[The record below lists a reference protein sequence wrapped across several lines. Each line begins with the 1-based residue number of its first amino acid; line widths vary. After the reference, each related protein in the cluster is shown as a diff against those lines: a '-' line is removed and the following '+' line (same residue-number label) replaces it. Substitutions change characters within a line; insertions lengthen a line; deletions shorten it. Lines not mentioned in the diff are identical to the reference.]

1 MAAASLRLAPRPI
14 SSWDGVERRRR
25 PRHRR
30 ELYIDA
36 FRGVMALVMVQGHI
50 FDALVQPA
58 LRAAEPYQF
67 QLMFHGSTAPGF
79 LFASGFV
86 AGFPRSPLSLRATVR
101 RGRRLLFVLGVGYM
115 LHLPYLS
122 FWKTV
127 LEATPAEKAAMFA
140 SNALHVIA
148 VSQLFV
154 LGLQWVVGR
163 RWNVAA
169 AVVALLVLAVGPFVW
184 ASGLSAR
191 LPLPLG
197 AYLDQD
203 VAPSQ
208 FPIFPYAA
216 FVLAGTVAGAVLGRQ
231 YPEVRRRR
239 AVLGGLALMAA
250 GTLLA
255 LALRGRVGFWGVS
268 PGYALIRLG
277 GLLLILRAVE
287 WYAVREW
294 PGTRALALIGHET
307 LLVYVLHLLLLF
319 GGVILVPAPLGA
331 WHGQLG
337 FAGAFGVLAVMVP
350 VLLAAA
356 WCWHR
361 LKAVAPHAAT
371 LTLVFL
377 GTALVWEF
385 FTRPW

>member
-1 MAAASLRLAPRPI
+1 MATAARLAPRPA
-14 SSWDGVERRRR
+14 STWDGVERRAR

-36 FRGVMALVMVQGHI
+36 FRGLMALVMVQGHV
-50 FDALVQPA
+50 FDSLLQPA
-58 LRAAEPYQF
+58 LRQTGGYQF
-67 QLMFHGSTAPGF
+67 QLLFHGSTAPGF

-86 AGFPRSPLSLRATVR
+86 AGFPRSPLSWKATVR
-101 RGRRLLFVLGVGYM
+101 RARRLLFVLGVGYM

-122 FWKTV
+122 LWKTV
-127 LEATPAEKAAMFA
+127 NEATPAQKAALFA
-140 SNALHVIA
+140 SHALQLIA
-148 VSQLFV
+148 VTQLFV
-154 LGLQWVVGR
+154 LALQWLAGR

-169 AVVALLVLAVGPFVW
+169 ATAGLLILAAGPFVW

-191 LPLPLG
+191 LPLALG
-197 AYLDQD
+197 AYLDQH

-208 FPIFPYAA
+208 FPVFPYAA

-239 AVLGGLALMAA
+239 AVLGGLGFIAA
-250 GTLLA
+250 GALIA
-255 LALRGRVGFWGVS
+255 LALRGVVGFWGVS

-294 PGTRALALIGHET
+294 PGTRALALLGHET
-307 LLVYVLHLLLLF
+307 LLVYVLHLMLLF
-319 GGVILVPAPLGA
+319 GGVLLAWAPLGA
-331 WHGQLG
+331 WHGRLA
-337 FAGAFGVLAVMVP
+337 FPGAFAVLALMVP

-356 WCWHR
+356 WGWHR
-361 LKAVAPHAAT
+361 IKMRAPHAAT

-377 GTALVWEF
+377 ATAFVWEF

>member
-1 MAAASLRLAPRPI
+1 MATAAVRLTPRHA
-14 SSWDGVERRRR
+14 STWDGVERRKR

-36 FRGVMALVMVQGHI
+36 FRGVMALVMVQGHV
-50 FDALVQPA
+50 FDSLLQPA
-58 LRAAEPYQF
+58 LRQAEGYQF
-67 QLMFHGSTAPGF
+67 QLLFHGSTAPGF

-86 AGFPRSPLSLRATVR
+86 AGFPRSPLSWKATARRA
-101 RGRRLLFVLGVGYM
+101 RRLLFVLGVGYM

-127 LEATPAEKAAMFA
+127 NEATPAEKAALFA

-154 LGLQWVVGR
+154 LALQWVAGR

-169 AVVALLVLAVGPFVW
+169 AAAALLILAVGPFVW
-184 ASGLSAR
+184 ASGVSGE
-191 LPLPLG
+191 LPLFLG
-197 AYLDQD
+197 AYLDQRA
-203 VAPSQ
+203 APSQ

-239 AVLGGLALMAA
+239 AVLGGLAMIVA
-250 GTLLA
+250 GALIA
-255 LALRGRVGFWGVS
+255 LALRGVVGFWGVS

-294 PGTRALALIGHET
+294 PLTRALALIGHET

-319 GGVILVPAPLGA
+319 GGVILVPAPLGP
-331 WHGQLG
+331 WHGRLTLAAA
-337 FAGAFGVLAVMVP
+337 FAVLAAMLP
-350 VLLAAA
+350 VLLGVA
-356 WCWHR
+356 WVWHR
-361 LKAVAPHAAT
+361 VKMRAPHAAT
-371 LTLVFL
+371 FTLVFL
-377 GTALVWEF
+377 GTALIWEF

>member
-1 MAAASLRLAPRPI
+1 MATALRLAPRPA
-14 SSWDGVERRRR
+14 STWDGVERRQR

-36 FRGVMALVMVQGHI
+36 FRGLMALVMVQGHL
-50 FDALVQPA
+50 FDSLLQPM
-58 LRAAEPYQF
+58 LRRTEGYQF
-67 QLMFHGSTAPGF
+67 QLLFHGSTAPGF

-86 AGFPRSPLSLRATVR
+86 AGFPRSPLSLKATLRRA
-101 RGRRLLFVLGVGYM
+101 RRLLFVLGVGYM

-140 SNALHVIA
+140 SHALHVIA

-154 LGLQWVVGR
+154 LGLQWVAGR
-163 RWNVAA
+163 RWTVAA
-169 AVVALLVLAVGPFVW
+169 AVAAVVVLAAGPFVW

-191 LPLPLG
+191 LPLFLG
-197 AYLDQD
+197 AYLDQSA
-203 VAPSQ
+203 APSQ

-216 FVLAGTVAGAVLGRQ
+216 FVLAGTVAGAALGRQ
-231 YPEVRRRR
+231 HPEVRRRR
-239 AVLGGLALMAA
+239 AVLGGLGFIAA
-250 GTLLA
+250 GTLIA
-255 LALRGRVGFWGVS
+255 MALRGIVGFWGVS

-287 WYAVREW
+287 WYAAREW
-294 PGTRALALIGHET
+294 PGTRALALMGHET
-307 LLVYVLHLLLLF
+307 LLVYVLHLFLLF
-319 GGVILVPAPLGA
+319 GGVLGHAPLGP
-331 WHGQLG
+331 WHGQLT
-337 FAGAFGVLAVMVP
+337 FPGAFAALALMLP
-350 VLLAAA
+350 LLLAAA
-356 WCWHR
+356 WAWHR
-361 LKAVAPHAAT
+361 LKVQAPHAAT

-377 GTALVWEF
+377 GTVLVWEF

>member
-1 MAAASLRLAPRPI
+1 MATAARPVPGPPAA
-14 SSWDGVERRRR
+14 WDGVERRRR

-50 FDALVQPA
+50 SDALLTTA
-58 LRAAEPYQF
+58 LRETGPYQF
-67 QLMFHGSTAPGF
+67 QLLFHGSTAPGF

-86 AGFPRSPLSLRATVR
+86 AGFPRAPLSAKATLRRA
-101 RGRRLLFVLGVGYM
+101 RRLLFVLGVGYM

-127 LEATPAEKAAMFA
+127 LEASARERAAMLECD
-140 SNALHVIA
+140 ALHLIA

-154 LGLQWVVGR
+154 LALQWAVGR
-163 RWNVAA
+163 RWQTAA
-169 AVVALLVLAVGPFVW
+169 AVAAVLVLAAGPFVW
-184 ASGLSAR
+184 RSGVSAR
-191 LPLPLG
+191 LPVFLG
-197 AYLDQD
+197 AYVDQA

-208 FPIFPYAA
+208 FPIFPFAA
-216 FVLAGTVAGAVLGRQ
+216 FVLAGTVAGAALGRQ
-231 YPEVRRRR
+231 YPETRHRR
-239 AVLGGLALMAA
+239 AVRAGLVLIALGAMV
-250 GTLLA
+250 A
-255 LALRGRVGFWGVS
+255 LALRGVVGFWGVS

-277 GLLLILRAVE
+277 GLLLLLRAVE
-287 WYAVREW
+287 ALAVREV

-307 LLVYVLHLLLLF
+307 LLVYVLHLFILF
-319 GGVILVPAPLGA
+319 GGVLGPSPLVA
-331 WHGQLG
+331 WRGGLG
-337 FAGAFGVLAVMVP
+337 FGATFAVLALMLP

-356 WCWHR
+356 WAWHR
-361 LKAVAPHAAT
+361 VKAQAPHAAT
-371 LTLVFL
+371 LVLVFL